1 MEDCN
6 FHFFKLGIIIK
17 IKYFIL
23 IPFFLLITSA
33 NAQKVRTDSMA
44 LLLKL
49 QKTDTDRVINMW
61 MTATY
66 LYSYAPDSSI
76 RIAQRALQ
84 LAERIKYTEGISRS
98 LGKIANGYLSLGNYP
113 KALEFYLKKL
123 KIEESAKKPYNL
135 ASVTM
140 NIGIVYVYRE
150 EYDKALYYLKK
161 ADSIITKNNFID
173 LQFNI
178 KLNLGDIYNRKN
190 NTDSSFFYFSK
201 SLDYAKKLRN
211 GDQIGNALTGI
222 AQVYSKAGDFKNA
235 LPTFKEAMVYLKNA
249 HNEEFLSEAALSIAK
264 LYRTLQMPDSAIYYA
279 KYSHFLAK
287 KDGFQSR
294 ELDAA
299 TFLNTTYLET
309 MQMDSA
315 YFYLQQVQILGDTL
329 NSKKNI
335 IASEILTINEE
346 LRQADI
352 IEKNLLLKEQRRKQL
367 QLLLIGLCI
376 PLFFLI
382 TLLLSKIRIHARVIR
397 FLGVISL
404 LILFEYITLLLHPR
418 VEEFTHHTPFYE
430 MLIFVTIASLLIP
443 AHHRIERWLLEKLT
457 IKRNNDII
465 NIKTNRI
472 KLKKTI

>member
-1 MEDCN
+1 MR
-6 FHFFKLGIIIK
+6 
-17 IKYFIL
+17 KYLVIAFI
-23 IPFFLLITSA
+23 FSLITPVK
-33 NAQKVRTDSMA
+33 AQKLRADSLA
-44 LLLKL
+44 LLLPQL
-49 QKTDTDRVINMW
+49 KTDTERVINMW
-61 MTATY
+61 STATY
-66 LYSYAPDSSI
+66 LYNYAPDSSI
-76 RIAQRALQ
+76 RIARRALQ
-84 LAERIKYTEGISRS
+84 LAEQIKYTEGISRS

-113 KALEFYLKKL
+113 QALEFYLKKL
-123 KIEESAKKPYNL
+123 KIEEDANKPYNL

-201 SLDYAKKLRN
+201 SLDYAKQLNN
-211 GDQIGNALTGI
+211 GDLIGNSLTGM

-235 LPTFKEAMVYLKNA
+235 LPTFKEAIVYLKDA
-249 HNEEFLSEAALSIAK
+249 HDEDILSEAALSIAK

-279 KYSHFLAK
+279 KYSHILAK

-315 YFYLQQVQILGDTL
+315 YFYLQQVQILGDSL
-329 NSKKNI
+329 NSKKSI
-335 IASEILTINEE
+335 RASEILTINEE

-352 IEKNLLLKEQRRKQL
+352 IAKNLQLKEERHKQL

-382 TLLLSKIRIHARVIR
+382 TLLMSRIRVHARVIR

-457 IKRNNDII
+457 IRKGNDTIK
-465 NIKTNRI
+465 IKTTRI

>member
-1 MEDCN
+1 MRR
-6 FHFFKLGIIIK
+6 
-17 IKYFIL
+17 YIL
-23 IPFFLLITSA
+23 TALILCMIVPLK
-33 NAQKVRTDSMA
+33 AQKMKADSLA
-44 LLLKL
+44 SLLPLL
-49 QKTDTDRVINMW
+49 KTDTDRVINMW
-61 MTATY
+61 TTATY
-66 LYSYAPDSSI
+66 LYSYSPDSSI
-76 RIAQRALQ
+76 RIARRALQ
-84 LAERIKYTEGISRS
+84 IAERINYTDGISRS

-113 KALEFYLKKL
+113 QALEFYLRKL
-123 KIEESAKKPYNL
+123 KIEEGTNKPYNL

-178 KLNLGDIYNRKN
+178 KLNLGDIYYKKN
-190 NTDSSFFYFSK
+190 NIDSASYYFSK
-201 SLDYAKKLRN
+201 SLEHAKSLN
-211 GDQIGNALTGI
+211 DEQLIGSALTGMS
-222 AQVYSKAGDFKNA
+222 QVYFKGGDFKNA
-235 LPTFKEAMVYLKNA
+235 LPTFKKAMVFLNNA
-249 HNEEFLSEAALSIAK
+249 HDEDILSEAALSLAK
-264 LYRTLQMPDSAIYYA
+264 LFKTLQMPDSAIYYA
-279 KYSHFLAK
+279 KLSHNLAK
-287 KDGFQSR
+287 KDGFQMR

-299 TFLNTTYLET
+299 TFLNTTYFEIT
-309 MQMDSA
+309 QMDSA
-315 YFYLQQVQILGDTL
+315 YFYLHQVQILGDSL

-335 IASEILTINEE
+335 RQSEILTINEE
-346 LRQADI
+346 LRQAEI
-352 IEKNLLLKEQRRKQL
+352 ITKNIQLQEERKKQL

-382 TLLLSKIRIHARVIR
+382 TLLLSRIKIHARVIR

-457 IKRNNDII
+457 LKKSNDTIK
-465 NIKTNRI
+465 IKTNRI
-472 KLKKTI
+472 TVKKYT